1 MVSGSMLMSCHEN
14 NTKSKEND
22 TTVNHDH
29 STMMNHFRMENDHRI
44 SLNLSP
50 EMAEHQLM
58 NMRNHLVAIQ
68 SILNYLSKNEYEKAS
83 EVASSQL
90 GLTEEMKMMCASFG
104 NKEFENL
111 GLEFHNN
118 ADKMS
123 EIFKSRDQNKS
134 LEALSVTVN
143 SCVKC
148 HSTFKQ

>member
-1 MVSGSMLMSCHEN
+1 MVSGTVFMSCHEN
-14 NTKSKEND
+14 NTKSKEHEA
-22 TTVNHDH
+22 TINHDH
-29 STMMNHFRMENDHRI
+29 NAMMNHFKMENDHRI
-44 SLNLSP
+44 SLNLS
-50 EMAEHQLM
+50 
-58 NMRNHLVAIQ
+58 IQ
-68 SILNYLSKNEYEKAS
+68 SILNYLSKNDYEKAS

-111 GLEFHNN
+111 GLEFHHN

-123 EIFKSRDQNKS
+123 EIFKSQDQNKS
-134 LEALSVTVN
+134 LEALAVTVN